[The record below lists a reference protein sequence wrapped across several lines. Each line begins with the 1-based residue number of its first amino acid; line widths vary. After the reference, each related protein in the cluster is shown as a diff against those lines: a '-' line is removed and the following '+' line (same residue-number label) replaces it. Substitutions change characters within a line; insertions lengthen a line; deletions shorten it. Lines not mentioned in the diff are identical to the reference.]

1 MVGTGMKTLDRYVI
15 REILPPFVIA
25 MLVFTFI
32 LIIPFIIELA
42 EQMIA
47 KGVPWPMLL
56 RLMVTL
62 LPSALALTI
71 PMALLI
77 GILVAFGRLSADRE
91 VVVMMACGISPYRL
105 LRPLALL
112 AFVAWAASSWV
123 LLKAMPDANQ
133 SFRELTMQ
141 IVADRAEGEVR
152 PRVFFED
159 FPNMVLYVRE
169 VPPGGGWQ
177 DVLAADTKNPSQPII
192 YLARKGRMLVD
203 RQARTIQMVLQNG
216 ARHTTRL
223 DDPSAYEVLKF
234 EQMVVSLDPESVFPR
249 TGPARGDRELSVA
262 ELRQRVR
269 DLEAAGVSTHN
280 PIMEI
285 HKKFSIP
292 VACFVFALLGLA
304 LGASNRKDG
313 KLASFVLGIGVI
325 FVYYV
330 VMFSAQAMTKGY
342 IIPAW
347 LSMWLP
353 NIVLG
358 LAGVALLVSRARSAD
373 QPIRIS
379 LPRVALPRWITER
392 LESRRAAG
400 APGARVSAA
409 APGARP
415 AGDRV
420 VVVVRIPQFELPR
433 PNLLDIYVGRQYLR
447 ILGMTIVAMLGLFYI
462 STFIDLSD
470 KWFKGQTT
478 FAQILAFLWWSTP
491 QFMAYI
497 IALAVLLAALV
508 TIGVLTKNSE
518 LIVMRACGVSLYRT
532 AAPMLAFA
540 LAASAVLFGMEER
553 VLALANRRADQL
565 KHLIRGGSAQTFDV
579 LNRKWIVGRNG
590 EVYHYQFFNPRTR
603 ELNGL
608 SVFEFDGRTH
618 DVTRRVYAQ
627 RAVFQPAADGPSW
640 QLSGGW
646 TREFGPR
653 LATPTFKPF
662 DEIRTPLETAEYFM
676 TEVPEPRRM
685 TYPQLSRYIDEL
697 RQSGYDVLEHEVELH
712 RKVAFPF
719 VTLVM
724 TFIAV
729 PFAVTTGRRGAM
741 YGIGV
746 GIVLALVY
754 WTMISVF
761 AAFGAGGVI
770 SPLLAAWA
778 PNLLFGA
785 AAIYLLLTVRT

>member
-1 MVGTGMKTLDRYVI
+1 MTTLDRYVI

-25 MLVFTFI
+25 ILVFTFI

-105 LRPLALL
+105 LRPLAVL
-112 AFVAWAASSWV
+112 ALVSWAASSWV

-133 SFRELTMQ
+133 AFRELTMQ

-169 VPPGGGWQ
+169 VPPNGGWQ
-177 DVLAADTKNPSQPII
+177 DVLAADTKNPAQPII
-192 YLARKGRMLVD
+192 YLARTGRMIVD
-203 RQARTIQMVLQNG
+203 RQARTIQMVLQDG
-216 ARHTTRL
+216 ARHTTKL

-234 EQMVVSLDPESVFPR
+234 QQMVVSLDPASVFPR

-313 KLASFVLGIGVI
+313 KLASFVMGIGVI
-325 FVYYV
+325 FIYYV

-353 NIVLG
+353 NLVLG

-373 QPIRIS
+373 QPIRI
-379 LPRVALPRWITER
+379 ALPRFALPYWLT
-392 LESRRAAG
+392 RRASSERAIV
-400 APGARVSAA
+400 ASTPAQPRPAA
-409 APGARP
+409 ASRS
-415 AGDRV
+415 DRI

-433 PNLLDIYVGRQYLR
+433 PNLLDVYVARQYLR
-447 ILGMTIVAMLGLFYI
+447 ILGMTIIAMLGLFYI

-532 AAPMLAFA
+532 AAPMIVFA
-540 LAASAVLFGMEER
+540 LVASAVLFGMEER
-553 VLALANRRADQL
+553 VLAIANRRADQL
-565 KHLIRGGSAQTFDV
+565 KHLIRGGSPQTFDV
-579 LNRKWIVGRNG
+579 LNRKWIVGRGG

-608 SVFEFDGRTH
+608 SVFEFDPKTH
-618 DVTRRVYAQ
+618 ALTHRVYAQ
-627 RAVFQPAADGPSW
+627 RAVYRPAGEGTEW
-640 QLSGGW
+640 QLTAGW
-646 TREFGPR
+646 AREFGGKAASPS
-653 LATPTFKPF
+653 FEPF
-662 DEIRTPLETAEYFM
+662 ADKAMGLETADYFV

-697 RQSGYDVLEHEVELH
+697 RQSGYDVLEHEVELY
-712 RKVAFPF
+712 RKIAFPF

-761 AAFGAGGVI
+761 AAFGAGGLI

-785 AAIYLLLTVRT
+785 AAVYLLLTVRT